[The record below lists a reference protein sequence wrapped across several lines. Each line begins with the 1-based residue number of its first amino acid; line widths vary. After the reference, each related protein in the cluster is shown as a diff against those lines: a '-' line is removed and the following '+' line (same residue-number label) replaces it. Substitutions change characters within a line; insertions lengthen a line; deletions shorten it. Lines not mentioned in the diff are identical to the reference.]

1 MKIAAIVVIALAF
14 GAVAVPVV
22 GAANAI
28 SDETTCRDLA
38 EAGTEPVPGVNCFDG
53 STQRRAVVAGLLVLA
68 AVAAVAAMIAGGV
81 SAIRDG
87 RGLLMFAF
95 ALLAVGLF
103 FGAYAAARVCTGSGP
118 VERPT

>member
-1 MKIAAIVVIALAF
+1 MKIAALAVIALAF
-14 GAVAVPVV
+14 GAAAVPVV

-38 EAGTEPVPGVNCFDG
+38 EAGTEPLPGQNCFEG

-68 AVAAVAAMIAGGV
+68 AAAAVGAMVAGGV
-81 SAIRDG
+81 AALRGG

-95 ALLAVGLF
+95 AVVAVGLF
-103 FGAYAAARVCTGSGP
+103 FGAYAAARI
-118 VERPT
+118 

>member
-81 SAIRDG
+81 SAIRDD

-103 FGAYAAARVCTGSGP
+103 FGAYAAARV
-118 VERPT
+118 

>member
-1 MKIAAIVVIALAF
+1 MIAAIALAF
-14 GAVAVPVV
+14 GVVAVPVV

-38 EAGTEPVPGVNCFDG
+38 EAGTEPVPGVNCFEG

-68 AVAAVAAMIAGGV
+68 AAAAVGAMVAGGV
-81 SAIRDG
+81 AAIRDG
-87 RGLLMFAF
+87 RGLLMSAF

-103 FGAYAAARVCTGSGP
+103 FGAYAAARI
-118 VERPT
+118 

>member
-1 MKIAAIVVIALAF
+1 MIAVIALAL

-38 EAGTEPVPGVNCFDG
+38 QAGAEPLPGENCFNG

-68 AVAAVAAMIAGGV
+68 AAAAVAAMVAGGAA
-81 SAIRDG
+81 AIRDG
-87 RGLLMFAF
+87 SGLLMLAL

-103 FGAYAAARVCTGSGP
+103 LGAYAAARI
-118 VERPT
+118 

>member
-14 GAVAVPVV
+14 GAAAVPVV

-28 SDETTCRDLA
+28 SDQTTCKDLA
-38 EAGTEPVPGVNCFDG
+38 EAGAVAVPGENCFAG

-68 AVAAVAAMIAGGV
+68 AAAAVAAMVAGGV

-95 ALLAVGLF
+95 ARLAVGLF
-103 FGAYAAARVCTGSGP
+103 FGAYAAARI
-118 VERPT
+118 